1 MNFEVFHWNILL
13 SVNFLF
19 LKSVMYVLIERKW
32 NLREHFQ
39 TMHMLVDAMGDA
51 MSTTAW
57 RCLTWMEKESIAKV
71 ISHKKGAKVS
81 SKWMNKQHNRMHF
94 IWPF

>member
-19 LKSVMYVLIERKW
+19 LKSFSMYVLIERKW

-51 MSTTAW
+51 MSTTA
-57 RCLTWMEKESIAKV
+57 
-71 ISHKKGAKVS
+71 
-81 SKWMNKQHNRMHF
+81 
-94 IWPF
+94 